1 MSTGGELQIQLLTE
15 RKHLHL
21 YCVLK
26 KIPGQIIAHYQVLP
40 TLNSYDQDLSIG

>member
-15 RKHLHL
+15 RKHL

-40 TLNSYDQDLSIG
+40 TLNSYDKDLSIG